1 MESKKSLPWA
11 LLALVLAGLIVFLFV
26 PRSKEESDVGNKA
39 QATKPDELRQDNIG
53 STPEKTRS
61 DQGVRAHKRSKP
73 RLPKNAIDRKKRAEV
88 LALIL
93 SALQAKERK
102 KEEKH
107 PRESSKPSGL
117 PAEYI
122 REAVREIIPLLK
134 ECYHME
140 LEERGDI
147 SGKVVLGFDLV
158 ADDEHGGLVEE
169 ASILESELSKEISD
183 SFAEC
188 LRESVYALRLD
199 APKWGGRHTVR
210 YPLFFSAIGHD
221 D

>member
-1 MESKKSLPWA
+1 MTSKKP
-11 LLALVLAGLIVFLFV
+11 LLLMVSAVAICGLVVLLLVLQT
-26 PRSKEESDVGNKA
+26 KEGGNLVDVSVAVQSEQPQDSLSSRPEDASSDA
-39 QATKPDELRQDNIG
+39 
-53 STPEKTRS
+53 
-61 DQGVRAHKRSKP
+61 GVRERKRRKAT
-73 RLPKNAIDRKKRAEV
+73 LPKNAIDRKKRAEV

-93 SALQAKERK
+93 SALQEKERRK
-102 KEEKH
+102 AEKQSG
-107 PRESSKPSGL
+107 ESLKPGGL
-117 PAEYI
+117 PAKYI
-122 REAVREIIPLLK
+122 REAVHEIVPLLK

-140 LEERGDI
+140 LDERGNI

-188 LRESVYALRLD
+188 LRESVYALRLN
-199 APKWGGRHTVR
+199 APEWGGRTTVR
-210 YPLFFSAIGHD
+210 YPLIFRAAAQD